1 MIQETPIAG
10 KIYKVK
16 LTSGRTW
23 LFMSAYSLTHLTEHK
38 GAYCINCGGE
48 LLYQDYISRDIGRHV
63 GSNCNIVSLTPVNE
77 NEIAIFKRKLGIL

>member
-23 LFMSAYSLTHLTEHK
+23 LFMSAYSSTHLTEHK
-38 GAYCINCGGE
+38 GAYCINCGGV
-48 LLYQDYISRDIGRHV
+48 LYFQDYISIDRGCHV
-63 GSNCNIVSLTPVNE
+63 GSNCDIVSLVPANE
-77 NEIAIFKRKLGIL
+77 NEIAIFNRKLSL